1 MPLAASSCNAAHR
14 RSSTMVHSQELRA
27 AVTLCLATSSCNPA
41 CQERRN
47 ITHSRLQTRIAGAS
61 HQMDQWGLDCTNP
74 ALVCA
79 PHFCVFFSCEIE
91 LPHAP
96 TTVLYKFCKF
106 CRPHL
111 PKVVRTPQFFD
122 ILKRKE
128 TLLSWPQKPHYP
140 NKTQGFAPECFHPW
154 ILTLPNCCTSQ
165 LLDDGWW
172 TWWCGWHDG
181 GNADHDNRP

>member
-61 HQMDQWGLDCTNP
+61 HQIDQWGLDCTNP

-79 PHFCVFFSCEIE
+79 PHFCACFSCEIE

-96 TTVLYKFCKF
+96 ATVLYKFCKF

-111 PKVVRTPQFFD
+111 PKVLRTQRDPT
-122 ILKRKE
+122 IM
-128 TLLSWPQKPHYP
+128 T
-140 NKTQGFAPECFHPW
+140 PEA
-154 ILTLPNCCTSQ
+154 TLPEQNTGFCT
-165 LLDDGWW
+165 
-172 TWWCGWHDG
+172 
-181 GNADHDNRP
+181 